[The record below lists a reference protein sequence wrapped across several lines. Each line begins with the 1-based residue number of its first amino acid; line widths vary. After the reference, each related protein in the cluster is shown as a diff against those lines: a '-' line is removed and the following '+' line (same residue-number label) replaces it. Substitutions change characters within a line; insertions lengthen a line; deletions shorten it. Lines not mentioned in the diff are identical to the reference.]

1 MSVVGTTPD
10 KARNDLGKEAEE
22 EVVTSSAGSFCV
34 EDDTIFQTR
43 GYWVGVP
50 VGVAVDGA
58 TDVGANVGV
67 AVGGFV
73 EGHCHQGFAV
83 GDANGIKE
91 GEFVVVVE
99 SGIDPEVGPLV
110 RTRMGAG
117 VTVIFSGV
125 AVTGAVVVVVTGGGG
140 GGGGTGDGV
149 IGTGAWV
156 ARDPAT
162 MGMVT

>member
-91 GEFVVVVE
+91 GEEDVVVE
-99 SGIDPEVGPLV
+99 ESGINPGVGPLV

-140 GGGGTGDGV
+140 GTGDGV

-156 ARDPAT
+156 ATDPAT